1 MMIII
6 KLIGTGDKY
15 MKLIPVGFEIC
26 LIITTST
33 TMERLILQSDWDEV
47 LKYAYFETSWEM
59 LRFLSFLRSF
69 LVFDWYIWSVFPWI
83 VYLQSY
89 FHFYN
94 SVECGWISN
103 SLNHS
108 ILYSSDRAPDYKGL
122 DLISHIFYYF
132 AKSRRTAFWTYWF

>member
-1 MMIII
+1 MIII

-15 MKLIPVGFEIC
+15 IWSYN
-26 LIITTST
+26 TSRVRDLFNYHNINN
-33 TMERLILQSDWDEV
+33 MERLILQSDWDEV

-59 LRFLSFLRSF
+59 LRFLSFLRKLFS
-69 LVFDWYIWSVFPWI
+69 LWLIWSIFPWI

>member
-6 KLIGTGDKY
+6 KLIVY
-15 MKLIPVGFEIC
+15 EAN
-26 LIITTST
+26 TSRVRDLFNYHNINN
-33 TMERLILQSDWDEV
+33 MERLILQSDWDEV

-59 LRFLSFLRSF
+59 LRFLSFLRKLFSLWLIYLINISMDCVFAKLFPF
-69 LVFDWYIWSVFPWI
+69 LQFC
-83 VYLQSY
+83 
-89 FHFYN
+89 N

-108 ILYSSDRAPDYKGL
+108 ILYSSDRAPDYKGV